1 MTCQSYLGSDGF
13 PIALFY
19 WRDTTV
25 TFERSAYLQGE
36 RGAGE
41 DGVLDER

>member
-1 MTCQSYLGSDGF
+1 MSGQSYLGSDGF
-13 PIALFY
+13 PSALFY

-36 RGAGE
+36 RETGE
-41 DGVLDER
+41 EGVLDER